1 MTLVIGLTGGIASGK
16 STVANML
23 IEKGITVIDADI
35 IAKQAV
41 EKGMPAHR
49 QIIDEFG
56 EDILLP
62 NGDID
67 RKKLG
72 ALVFTNEQK
81 RLALNAIVHPA
92 VRQEMLNRRDKAIAN
107 REAFVVLDIPL
118 LFESKLES
126 LVDKIIVVSVTEELQ
141 LERLMKRNQLTE
153 EEAVSRI
160 RAQMPL
166 EEKQQEQIESSITA
180 ARLQRPNS
188 SLMTSS
194 LAGHNTKHRSL

>member
-23 IEKGITVIDADI
+23 IDKGITVIDADI

-41 EKGMPAHR
+41 EIGMPAYR

-56 EDILLP
+56 EDILLE

-67 RKKLG
+67 RRKLG

-81 RLALNAIVHPA
+81 RLALNSIVHPA
-92 VRQEMLNRRDKAIAN
+92 VREEMLKRRDESIAN
-107 REAFVVLDIPL
+107 QETFVVLDIPL

-126 LVDKIIVVSVTEELQ
+126 LVDKIIVVSVTKELQ
-141 LERLMKRNQLTE
+141 LERLIKRNQLTE
-153 EEAVSRI
+153 EEALSRI
-160 RAQMPL
+160 RSQMPL
-166 EEKQQEQIESSITA
+166 EEKVSRADNVIDNSGTLEVTKQQLEEILSCWA
-180 ARLQRPNS
+180 
-188 SLMTSS
+188 
-194 LAGHNTKHRSL
+194 

>member
-23 IEKGITVIDADI
+23 IDKGITVIDADI

-41 EKGMPAHR
+41 EKGMPAYR

-56 EDILLP
+56 EDILLE

-67 RKKLG
+67 RRKLG

-81 RLALNAIVHPA
+81 RLALNSIVHPA
-92 VRQEMLNRRDKAIAN
+92 VREEMLKRRDESIAN
-107 REAFVVLDIPL
+107 QETFVVLDIPL

-126 LVDKIIVVSVTEELQ
+126 LVDKIIVVSVTKELQ
-141 LERLMKRNQLTE
+141 LERLTKRNQLTE
-153 EEAVSRI
+153 EEALSRI
-160 RAQMPL
+160 RSQMPL
-166 EEKQQEQIESSITA
+166 EEKVSRADNVIDNSGTLEETKQQLEEILSCWA
-180 ARLQRPNS
+180 
-188 SLMTSS
+188 
-194 LAGHNTKHRSL
+194 

>member
-23 IEKGITVIDADI
+23 IDKGITVIDADI

-41 EKGMPAHR
+41 EKGMPAYR

-56 EDILLP
+56 EDILLE

-67 RKKLG
+67 RRKLG

-81 RLALNAIVHPA
+81 RLALNSIVHPA
-92 VRQEMLNRRDKAIAN
+92 VREEMLKRRDESIAN
-107 REAFVVLDIPL
+107 QETFVVLDIPL

-126 LVDKIIVVSVTEELQ
+126 LVDKIIVVSVTKELQ
-141 LERLMKRNQLTE
+141 LERLTKRNQLTE
-153 EEAVSRI
+153 EEALSRI
-160 RAQMPL
+160 RSQIPL
-166 EEKQQEQIESSITA
+166 EEKVSRADNVID
-180 ARLQRPNS
+180 NS
-188 SLMTSS
+188 GTLEE
-194 LAGHNTKHRSL
+194 TKRQLEEILSCWA

>member
-41 EKGMPAHR
+41 ERGMPAYR

-56 EDILLP
+56 EDILLE

-67 RKKLG
+67 RRKLG

-81 RLALNAIVHPA
+81 RLALNSIVHPA
-92 VRQEMLNRRDKAIAN
+92 VREEMLKRRDESIAN
-107 REAFVVLDIPL
+107 QETFVVLDIPL

-126 LVDKIIVVSVTEELQ
+126 LVDKIIVVSVTKELQ
-141 LERLMKRNQLTE
+141 LGRLIKRNQLTE
-153 EEAVSRI
+153 EEALSRI
-160 RAQMPL
+160 RSQMPL
-166 EEKQQEQIESSITA
+166 EEKVSRADNVIDNSGTLEETKQQLEEILSCWA
-180 ARLQRPNS
+180 
-188 SLMTSS
+188 
-194 LAGHNTKHRSL
+194 

>member
-1 MTLVIGLTGGIASGK
+1 VDLLTLVIGLTGGIASGK

-41 EKGMPAHR
+41 ERGMPAYR

-56 EDILLP
+56 EDILLE

-67 RKKLG
+67 RRKLG

-81 RLALNAIVHPA
+81 RLALNSIVHPA
-92 VRQEMLNRRDKAIAN
+92 VREEMLKRRDESIAN
-107 REAFVVLDIPL
+107 QETFVVLDIPL

-126 LVDKIIVVSVTEELQ
+126 LVDKIIVVSVTKELQ
-141 LERLMKRNQLTE
+141 LGRLIKRNQLTE
-153 EEAVSRI
+153 EEALSRI
-160 RAQMPL
+160 RSQMPL
-166 EEKQQEQIESSITA
+166 EEKVSRADNVIDNSGTLEETKQQLEEILSCWA
-180 ARLQRPNS
+180 
-188 SLMTSS
+188 
-194 LAGHNTKHRSL
+194 

>member
-23 IEKGITVIDADI
+23 IDKGITVIDADI

-41 EKGMPAHR
+41 EKGMPAYR

-56 EDILLP
+56 EDILLE

-67 RKKLG
+67 RRKLG

-81 RLALNAIVHPA
+81 RLALNSIVHPA
-92 VRQEMLNRRDKAIAN
+92 VREEMLKRRDESIAN
-107 REAFVVLDIPL
+107 QETFVVLDIPL

-126 LVDKIIVVSVTEELQ
+126 LVDKIIVVSVTKELQ
-141 LERLMKRNQLTE
+141 LERLTKRNQLTE
-153 EEAVSRI
+153 EEALSRI
-160 RAQMPL
+160 RSQIPL
-166 EEKQQEQIESSITA
+166 EEKVSRADNVIDNSGTLEETKQQLEEILCCWA
-180 ARLQRPNS
+180 
-188 SLMTSS
+188 
-194 LAGHNTKHRSL
+194 

>member
-23 IEKGITVIDADI
+23 IDKGITVIDADI

-41 EKGMPAHR
+41 ERGMPAYR

-56 EDILLP
+56 EDILLE

-67 RKKLG
+67 RRKLG

-81 RLALNAIVHPA
+81 RLALNSIVHPA
-92 VRQEMLNRRDKAIAN
+92 VREEMLKRRDESIAN
-107 REAFVVLDIPL
+107 QETFVVLDIPL

-126 LVDKIIVVSVTEELQ
+126 LVDKIIVVSVTKELQ
-141 LERLMKRNQLTE
+141 LERLIKRNQLTE
-153 EEAVSRI
+153 EEALSRI
-160 RAQMPL
+160 RSQMPL
-166 EEKQQEQIESSITA
+166 EEKVSRADNVIDNSGTLEETKQQLEEILSCWA
-180 ARLQRPNS
+180 
-188 SLMTSS
+188 
-194 LAGHNTKHRSL
+194 

>member
-23 IEKGITVIDADI
+23 IDKGITVIDADI

-41 EKGMPAHR
+41 EKGMPAYR

-56 EDILLP
+56 EDTLLE

-67 RKKLG
+67 RRKLG

-81 RLALNAIVHPA
+81 RLALNSIVHPA
-92 VRQEMLNRRDKAIAN
+92 VREEMLKRRDESIAN
-107 REAFVVLDIPL
+107 QETFVVLDIPL

-126 LVDKIIVVSVTEELQ
+126 LVDKIIVVSVTKELQ
-141 LERLMKRNQLTE
+141 LERLIKRNQLTE
-153 EEAVSRI
+153 EEALSRI
-160 RAQMPL
+160 RSQMPL
-166 EEKQQEQIESSITA
+166 EEKVSRADNVIDNSGTLEETKQQLEEILSCWA
-180 ARLQRPNS
+180 
-188 SLMTSS
+188 
-194 LAGHNTKHRSL
+194 

>member
-23 IEKGITVIDADI
+23 IDKGITVIDADI

-41 EKGMPAHR
+41 EKGMPAYR

-56 EDILLP
+56 QDILLE

-67 RKKLG
+67 RRKLG

-81 RLALNAIVHPA
+81 RLALNSIVHPA
-92 VRQEMLNRRDKAIAN
+92 VREEMLKRRDESIAN
-107 REAFVVLDIPL
+107 QETFVVLDIPL

-126 LVDKIIVVSVTEELQ
+126 LVDKIIVVSVTKELQ
-141 LERLMKRNQLTE
+141 LERLIKRNQLTE
-153 EEAVSRI
+153 EEALSRI
-160 RAQMPL
+160 RSQMPL
-166 EEKQQEQIESSITA
+166 EEKVSRADNVIDNSGTLKETKQQLEEILSCWA
-180 ARLQRPNS
+180 
-188 SLMTSS
+188 
-194 LAGHNTKHRSL
+194 

>member
-23 IEKGITVIDADI
+23 IDKGITVIDADI

-41 EKGMPAHR
+41 EIGMPAYR

-56 EDILLP
+56 EDILLE

-67 RKKLG
+67 RRKLG

-81 RLALNAIVHPA
+81 RLALNSIVHPA
-92 VRQEMLNRRDKAIAN
+92 VREEMLKRRDESIAN
-107 REAFVVLDIPL
+107 QETFVVLDIPL

-126 LVDKIIVVSVTEELQ
+126 LVDKIIVVSVTKEPQ
-141 LERLMKRNQLTE
+141 LERLTKRNQLTV
-153 EEAVSRI
+153 EEALSRI
-160 RAQMPL
+160 RSQMPL
-166 EEKQQEQIESSITA
+166 EEKVSRADNVIDNSGTLEETKQQLEEILSCWA
-180 ARLQRPNS
+180 
-188 SLMTSS
+188 
-194 LAGHNTKHRSL
+194 

>member
-41 EKGMPAHR
+41 EKGMPAYR

-56 EDILLP
+56 EDILLS

-92 VRQEMLNRRDKAIAN
+92 VRQEMLKRRDEAVAN

-126 LVDKIIVVSVTEELQ
+126 LVDKIIVVSVTKEPS
-141 LERLMKRNQLTE
+141 TGTSD
-153 EEAVSRI
+153 EAQSADGRRSSQPYPLSNALRGKNSKSR
-160 RAQMPL
+160 
-166 EEKQQEQIESSITA
+166 SS
-180 ARLQRPNS
+180 
-188 SLMTSS
+188 
-194 LAGHNTKHRSL
+194 H

>member
-23 IEKGITVIDADI
+23 IGKGITVIDADI

-41 EKGMPAHR
+41 EKGMPAYR

-56 EDILLP
+56 EDILLE

-67 RKKLG
+67 RRKLG

-81 RLALNAIVHPA
+81 RLALNSIVHPA
-92 VRQEMLNRRDKAIAN
+92 VREEMLKRRNESIAN
-107 REAFVVLDIPL
+107 QETFVVLDIPL

-126 LVDKIIVVSVTEELQ
+126 LVDKIIVVSVTKELQ
-141 LERLMKRNQLTE
+141 LERLTKRNQLTE
-153 EEAVSRI
+153 EEALSRI
-160 RAQMPL
+160 RSQIPL
-166 EEKQQEQIESSITA
+166 EEKVSRADNVIDNSGTLEETKQQLEEILSCWA
-180 ARLQRPNS
+180 
-188 SLMTSS
+188 
-194 LAGHNTKHRSL
+194 

>member
-23 IEKGITVIDADI
+23 IDKGITVIDADI

-41 EKGMPAHR
+41 EIGMPAYR

-56 EDILLP
+56 EDILLE

-67 RKKLG
+67 RRKLG

-81 RLALNAIVHPA
+81 RLALNSIVHPA
-92 VRQEMLNRRDKAIAN
+92 VREEMLKRRDESIAN
-107 REAFVVLDIPL
+107 QETFVVLDIPL

-126 LVDKIIVVSVTEELQ
+126 LVDKIIVVSVTKELQ
-141 LERLMKRNQLTE
+141 LERLTKRNQLTV
-153 EEAVSRI
+153 EEALSRI
-160 RAQMPL
+160 RSQMPL
-166 EEKQQEQIESSITA
+166 EEKVSRADNVIDNSGTREETKQQLEEILSCWA
-180 ARLQRPNS
+180 
-188 SLMTSS
+188 
-194 LAGHNTKHRSL
+194 

>member
-23 IEKGITVIDADI
+23 IDKGITVIDADI

-41 EKGMPAHR
+41 EKGMPAYR

-56 EDILLP
+56 EDILLE

-67 RKKLG
+67 RRKLG

-81 RLALNAIVHPA
+81 RLALNSIVHPA
-92 VRQEMLNRRDKAIAN
+92 VREEMLKRRDESIAN
-107 REAFVVLDIPL
+107 QETFVVLDIPL

-126 LVDKIIVVSVTEELQ
+126 LVDKIIVVSVTKELQ
-141 LERLMKRNQLTE
+141 LERLTKRNQLTV
-153 EEAVSRI
+153 EEALSRI
-160 RAQMPL
+160 RSQMPL
-166 EEKQQEQIESSITA
+166 EEKVSRADNVIDNSGTREETKQQLEEILSCWA
-180 ARLQRPNS
+180 
-188 SLMTSS
+188 
-194 LAGHNTKHRSL
+194 